1 MTQPPHAFDSYDKA
15 KETIKAQVLSLC
27 DSYSKSIKQILPV
40 LKRSSSEPKV
50 SPTDKHIF
58 LTLYTEGND
67 HLHNLVQ
74 LSIELSTIENDNRGM
89 ILEISAEVLANT
101 VKYLNDI
108 PENIQKTSLHSS

>member
-1 MTQPPHAFDSYDKA
+1 MSQLFDSYNTA
-15 KETIKAQVLSLC
+15 EETIKEQVLSLC
-27 DSYSKSIKQILPV
+27 DSYSKSIKQILPI
-40 LKRSSSEPKV
+40 LKRSSTEPKV
-50 SPTDKHIF
+50 SSSDQGIF

-74 LSIELSTIENDNRGM
+74 LSIELSSIENDNRGM

-101 VKYLNDI
+101 IKYLNEV